1 MKILVVDDEKMTQPL
16 FEKWFKPEIGQGIFD
31 FNFVLSGED
40 ALIWLSNRNE
50 GGPLLILCDI
60 RMTGIDGLQLLKLL
74 KEQYPHFPV
83 IMLTAYGDDSNY
95 SKAIQLGADDFMV
108 KPIAMSILRR
118 KLIYFIT
125 RTENKML

>member
-16 FEKWFKPEIGQGIFD
+16 FEKWFRPEITQGLFD
-31 FNFVLSGED
+31 FSFVLSGEA
-40 ALIWLSNRNE
+40 ALEWLE
-50 GGPLLILCDI
+50 GKVELKDLLILADI
-60 RMTGIDGLQLLKLL
+60 KMTGIDGLQLLKLV
-74 KEQYPHFPV
+74 KSKYPGYPV

-125 RTENKML
+125 KCETKK

>member
-16 FEKWFKPEIGQGIFD
+16 FEKWFKPEITQGLFD
-31 FNFVLSGED
+31 FNFVLCGED
-40 ALIWLSNRNE
+40 ALVWLENRKE
-50 GGPLLILCDI
+50 AAPLLILADI
-60 RMTGIDGLQLLKLL
+60 KMTGIDGLELLKLL
-74 KEQYPHFPV
+74 KKVYPQYPV

-95 SKAIQLGADDFMV
+95 SKAIQFGADDFMV

-125 RTENKML
+125 KTEAKK